1 MTDREKQS
9 LKIRLGQ
16 RLSTDRPEVMEIV
29 KEEINKTPKDK
40 SIIKCQ
46 DCKYQVK
53 EWRKDK
59 RMKEKGYWVY
69 GCEHFGEIMGYW
81 GFGGYCSNCKCDMP
95 IFVEDWKQKYCETK
109 FCPNC
114 GADMRKGGAE

>member
-29 KEEINKTPKDK
+29 IEEINKTPKGEPV
-40 SIIKCQ
+40 IKCK

-59 RMKEKGYWVY
+59 RNKEKGYWVY
-69 GCEHFGEIMGYW
+69 GCEHFGKIMGYW
-81 GFGGYCSNCKCDMP
+81 GFGGYDNEFCSDA
-95 IFVEDWKQKYCETK
+95 EQ
-109 FCPNC
+109 
-114 GADMRKGGAE
+114 KGGPE